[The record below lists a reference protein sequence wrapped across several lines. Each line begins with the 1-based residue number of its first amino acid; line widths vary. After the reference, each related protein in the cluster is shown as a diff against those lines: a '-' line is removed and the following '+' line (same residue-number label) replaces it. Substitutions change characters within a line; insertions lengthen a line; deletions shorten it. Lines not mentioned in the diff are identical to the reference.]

1 VTRKERLH
9 WYGQMLRLTYATSD
23 VEMLQGLGGL
33 AAEALATEE
42 EEQGERLHALDHLRA
57 INNCLVVMTGRG
69 LEQFMPMDPSE
80 MSQASGYGRRPR
92 RVLTCC
98 LDQGLA
104 GYSMMSFLLYKA
116 QLSIVH
122 INDIYHREWNDVK
135 YALQKTQLWQSVV
148 LTTLAFNLFY
158 GPWETCAWHSKMIEN
173 TEEWL
178 SLVTPHDPL
187 FLALYERICKDQGQD
202 PSGDPQHALEML
214 LGIAKA
220 KCWKTKGPK
229 VTLRRWFSWLPAFSH
244 YDTLW
249 HSLLLLLS
257 VMGIRK
263 GAYKKAK
270 DLPFLAPPSQRRRRV
285 DSEAVPQGAPGPSSS
300 GVGKA
305 SEAGSAA
312 GSSSDPQGL
321 PPQGAKPP
329 AGQETVV
336 DPTEQELWRKWRN
349 TLLVVAAVYSH
360 EGLQQRCRLVFTF
373 CNPAR
378 LSHSAHAKGVRS
390 ASETLRYYASAATG
404 GLLKHLHD
412 MIAVLSDSA
421 KLAYIGFD
429 MEFATAASSSDSHHQ
444 LAEQDSLATK
454 GLAFLLSLLGSRLS
468 SICWHM
474 DHYPGR
480 FAALCTGKQED
491 RDEFLRAFRLDY
503 RAYLEAQRHAA
514 GSALLRKLVTNSC
527 FQQVVVRD
535 VAQLL
540 TVPSVR
546 SVEDILDECT
556 DYASRCYL
564 GFGQTKVVE
573 DAFQVLRKR
582 EKGDAADGTFRPMRV
597 WATSQSSKVFQNHR
611 REPHRSPDQPCGQME
626 SLPSSAFD
634 GKSEPV
640 LLDHSSLTAKAT
652 WPTFNAQ
659 SVRTFYAQQALMRY
673 CFEHACFWQA
683 GQAWKCELLPAG
695 TVLWHKSQEKHYL
708 SLGDVGMVA
717 LLVWPLAIL
726 ARTAGATG
734 VETLWFSLE
743 QLPENS
749 RVPWVIV
756 LDLGNVEVVPTAVAS
771 PARVRADLGL
781 NDEAA
786 CPQVA
791 LKQTGPS
798 TTAVKNA
805 ALHAF
810 WTLPKGLLK
819 KLCLDMEPRV
829 NSEGELPDIVLSL
842 LLALFPNMGEEEVA
856 RILRQRSEMEVDM
869 LEELMP
875 DEVAEELLASS
886 DIKEAQDTC
895 GEPLITHPCSNF
907 CLE

>member
-1 VTRKERLH
+1 
-9 WYGQMLRLTYATSD
+9 MLRLTYAASD
-23 VEMLQGLGGL
+23 LEVLEGLGGW
-33 AAEALATEE
+33 AAEALAAEE

-57 INNCLVVMTGRG
+57 INNCLVLMTGRG
-69 LEQFMPMDPSE
+69 LEQFMPTDEAE
-80 MSQASGYGRRPR
+80 MSQATGYGRRPR

-116 QLSIVH
+116 QLRVVH

-135 YALQKTQLWQSVV
+135 YGLQRTHLWQSVV

-158 GPWETCAWHSKMIEN
+158 GPWETCTWHSKMVEN

-178 SLVTPHDPL
+178 CLVTPRDPL
-187 FLALYERICKDQGQD
+187 FLALYERICKDQGQE
-202 PSGDPQHALEML
+202 PSGDPQHALEIL
-214 LGIAKA
+214 LGVARA

-229 VTLRRWFSWLPAFSH
+229 VTLRRWFSWLPAFFH

-249 HSLLLLLS
+249 HTLLLLLS

-263 GAYKKAK
+263 GAYTRAK
-270 DLPFLAPPSQRRRRV
+270 DLPFLSPPSRSRRV
-285 DSEAVPQGAPGPSSS
+285 DPEAVPQGAPDAAGS
-300 GVGKA
+300 GVGGGSK
-305 SEAGSAA
+305 AGSAA
-312 GSSSDPQGL
+312 GSSSDAPGL

-329 AGQETVV
+329 AGQETAV

-378 LSHSAHAKGVRS
+378 LSHSAHAKEVRS

-404 GLLKHLHD
+404 SLLKHLNE
-412 MIAVLSDSA
+412 MVAVLSDSA
-421 KLAYIGFD
+421 RLAYIGFD
-429 MEFATAASSSDSHHQ
+429 MEFATAASSSDSHCQ
-444 LAEQDSLATK
+444 LLEQDSLASK
-454 GLAFLLSLLGSRLS
+454 GLAFLQALLGSRLS

-480 FAALCTGKQED
+480 FAALCTGKQAD
-491 RDEFLRAFRLDY
+491 RDEFLKAFRLDY
-503 RAYLEAQRHAA
+503 RAYLEAQHHSA

-540 TVPSVR
+540 TVPSLR
-546 SVEDILDECT
+546 SVEDIMDECI

-573 DAFQVLRKR
+573 DTFQTLRKR

-597 WATSQSSKVFQNHR
+597 WATSQSSKVFQLHR
-611 REPHRSPDQPCGQME
+611 REPHKSPAQPSGPIE
-626 SLPSSAFD
+626 SLPTSTFD
-634 GKSEPV
+634 CKGEPV

-659 SVRTFYAQQALMRY
+659 SVRTFYAQQALMRF

-683 GQAWKCELLPAG
+683 GHAWKCQLLPAG
-695 TVLWHKSQEKHYL
+695 VVFWHKGQEKYFL
-708 SLGDVGMVA
+708 SLGDIGMVA
-717 LLVWPLAIL
+717 LLVWPLAIS
-726 ARTAGATG
+726 ARTAAANGG
-734 VETLWFSLE
+734 ETLWFSLE
-743 QLPENS
+743 QVPENS
-749 RVPWVIV
+749 QMPWVVV
-756 LDLGNVEVVPTAVAS
+756 LDLDIAEVFPTAVAS
-771 PARVRADLGL
+771 PARMRADLGL
-781 NDEAA
+781 SDGAA

-791 LKQTGPS
+791 LKQTGPG
-798 TTAVKNA
+798 TTAVKHA

-819 KLCLDMEPRV
+819 KLCMDMQPRV
-829 NSEGELPDIVLSL
+829 TSEGELPDIVLAL
-842 LLALFPNMGEEEVA
+842 LLALFPSMSEEEVA
-856 RILRQRSEMEVDM
+856 QILRQRSEMEVDM
-869 LEELMP
+869 LEELLP

-886 DIKEAQDTC
+886 DVKEAQDTV
-895 GEPLITHPCSNF
+895 GGKNVTHPCSDVSPLRTF
-907 CLE
+907 PG